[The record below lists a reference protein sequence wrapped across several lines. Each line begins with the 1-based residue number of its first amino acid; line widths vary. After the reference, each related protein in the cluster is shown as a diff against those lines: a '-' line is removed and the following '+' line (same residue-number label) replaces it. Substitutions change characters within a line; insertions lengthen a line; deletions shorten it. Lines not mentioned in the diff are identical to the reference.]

1 MHMKLTVDRKW
12 KKETYTIG
20 NLYVNGS
27 LFCNTLEDRDRGI
40 KQSDSLETIKK
51 KKIYGETAIPTG
63 KYKIDMNVTSPKY
76 SAVKWYKNL
85 CGGKMPRLKDV
96 KGFEGI
102 LIHPGNTP
110 FDTYGCIL
118 VGKNT
123 IKGQVTQSKDTFSK
137 LYKLMKA
144 AYDRGETIEIEIK

>member
-1 MHMKLTVDRKW
+1 MKILVDRKW

-27 LFCNTLEDRDRGI
+27 LFCNTLEDRDRNI
-40 KQSDSLETIKK
+40 KQTDNLSTIKS
-51 KKIYGETAIPTG
+51 KKIYGETAIPIG
-63 KYKIDMNVTSPKY
+63 KYKITLDITSPKY

-85 CGGKMPRLKDV
+85 CQGKMPRLLDV
-96 KGFEGI
+96 PGFEGI

-144 AYDRGETIEIEIK
+144 AENRGETIEIEIK

>member
-1 MHMKLTVDRKW
+1 MKITIDRKW

-20 NLYVNGS
+20 NLYINGS

-40 KQSDSLETIKK
+40 KKTDSLTTIKS

-63 KYKIDMNVTSPKY
+63 TYKIDMTVISPKY
-76 SAVKWYKNL
+76 AAVKWYKNL
-85 CGGKMPRLKDV
+85 CQGKLPRFIDV
-96 KGFEGI
+96 PGFEGV

-110 FDTYGCIL
+110 FDTNGCIL

-123 IKGQVTQSKDTFSK
+123 IKGQVTQSKDTFAK
-137 LYKLMKA
+137 LYKRMKE
-144 AYDRGETIEIEIK
+144 AYDRKETIEIEIK

>member
-1 MHMKLTVDRKW
+1 MKILVDRKW

-27 LFCNTLEDRDRGI
+27 LFCNTLEDRDRNI
-40 KQSDSLETIKK
+40 KQTDNLSTIKS
-51 KKIYGETAIPTG
+51 KKIYGETAIPIG
-63 KYKIDMNVTSPKY
+63 KYKITLDITSPKY

-85 CGGKMPRLKDV
+85 CQGKMPRLLDV
-96 KGFEGI
+96 PGFEGI

-144 AYDRGETIEIEIK
+144 AKDRGETIEIEIK